1 MFRSLLAVTLLCA
14 ASSAWAGTTLI
25 NLEEAAEI
33 ESLEILSQGSSA
45 GVIYGRICDACELLR
60 LSVDAGT
67 SITRQRASLS
77 LADAAALRGQGATV
91 LFDPAT
97 RKVTRIIFWN

>member
-1 MFRSLLAVTLLCA
+1 MFRTLLAVTLLCA
-14 ASSAWAGTTLI
+14 ASSALGGTTLI

-33 ESLEILSQGSSA
+33 AELEILTQGTSA
-45 GVIYGRICDACELLR
+45 GVIYGRICDDCELLR

-67 SITRQRASLS
+67 RITRQRAFLS
-77 LADAAALRGQGATV
+77 LDQAAALRGQGATV

>member
-1 MFRSLLAVTLLCA
+1 MFRSLLAVALLCA
-14 ASSAWAGTTLI
+14 ASSAWAGTII

-33 ESLEILSQGSSA
+33 EKLEILTQGTSA

-67 SITRQRASLS
+67 TITRQRTFISL
-77 LADAAALRGQGATV
+77 DQAAALRGQGATV

>member
-14 ASSAWAGTTLI
+14 AATASGDTTVI

-33 ESLEILSQGSSA
+33 EELEILTQGTSA
-45 GVIYGRICDACELLR
+45 GVIYGRICDDCELLR
-60 LSVDAGT
+60 LNVGAGT
-67 SITRQRASLS
+67 RITRQRTVLT
-77 LADAAALRGQGATV
+77 LEQAAAVRDKGATV

-97 RKVTRIIFWN
+97 RNVTRIIFWN